1 MLTPI
6 CGNQMCVTSGA
17 HCDVRRTKV
26 VNGNKNLTAIGDSTT
41 EFYFA
46 YGSNL
51 WIDQMI
57 RRTGPI
63 DQSDGW
69 PRRVTLAGYQFG
81 FTMRSDE
88 GEFFAN
94 IEPAEDL
101 VRGVLYRC
109 LPGFLNAMDRYE
121 TGYIRHPVLV
131 LDELGQPWQAIT
143 YIASAHHRSS
153 GGRPAAE
160 YLQRVLRGVSEF
172 QFPENYL
179 REIQAKGVP
188 RSD

>member
-1 MLTPI
+1 MRL
-6 CGNQMCVTSGA
+6 TSGA
-17 HCDVRRTKV
+17 HTHVCRRKV
-26 VNGNKNLTAIGDSTT
+26 VTGNKNLTAIGDSTV

-94 IEPAEDL
+94 IEPAEGL
-101 VRGVLYRC
+101 ARGVLYRC
-109 LPGFLNAMDRYE
+109 SQGFLNTMDRFE
-121 TGYIRHPVLV
+121 TGYIRHSVFV
-131 LDELGQPWQAIT
+131 SDEQGQSWQAVT
-143 YIASAHHRSS
+143 YIASAHHQSS
-153 GGRPAAE
+153 GGEPSLV
-160 YLQRVLRGVSEF
+160 YLQRILRGASDFE
-172 QFPENYL
+172 FPESYL
-179 REIQAKGVP
+179 REIQTKGTP
-188 RSD
+188 ERA